1 MSRVYPAAGGVKSGD
16 FPALGSGAC
25 VLKREENTAVFSAAL
40 EELDLNSRKPAYKLV
55 IVESPAKAR
64 TISKFLGRNYKV
76 EASQGHVRDLPKSQL
91 GVDVEHDFEPKYIT
105 IRGRGEVL
113 ERIRKEAKGAKSII
127 LATDPD
133 REGEAIS
140 WHLATILGI
149 DPESECRVEFNEI
162 TEKTVKSAIKQPR
175 AVNMQLVNAQQAR
188 RLLDRLVGYKIS
200 PLLWVK
206 IKKGLSAGRVQSV
219 ATRMVVD
226 REHEIEQFE
235 PEEYWY
241 VDAELRAGGKQLH
254 ARLIA
259 LDGERVSLSD
269 QAQADAAK
277 ARVEQGGFVI
287 RSVKRGEKRKHPAPP
302 FTTSNLQQEASRKL
316 GFTTAKTM
324 QIAQQLYEG
333 VDIEGRGTLGL
344 ISYIRT
350 DSVRLS
356 DEAVAAA
363 REAIA
368 ARYGA
373 EYVPEKPNV
382 YKGRKSAQDA
392 HEAIRPANIDLRP
405 EEIKASLT
413 KDQFNLYK
421 LVYLRFVA
429 CQMAD
434 ALYETQQIEIASESG
449 AVLRS
454 SAERLKFAGFTAVYE
469 EGTDD
474 APAQDE
480 AQAGAMADVNEG
492 DKAELLGDEATQHFT
507 QAPPRYTEASLVRAL
522 EEKGIGRP
530 STYAPTI
537 STILA
542 RGYVMR
548 EKKQLFPTELGI
560 MITNM
565 MEEYFA
571 DIVDIAFT
579 AGMEEQLDE
588 VEEGKLDWHKVLSD
602 FYGPFEKTLENAEA
616 KIEKVEIKDEVSDVP
631 CDKCGAMMVYKL
643 GRYGRFLA
651 CPNFPDCRNTKAIQ
665 IEIDAPCPKC
675 GGKLLQKTSRK
686 GRKFYGCERYPE
698 CDFVSWEMP
707 VREKCPKCGSYM
719 TLSRT
724 KKGDFYV
731 CANETCRERIPA
743 PQEENE

>member
-1 MSRVYPAAGGVKSGD
+1 MS
-16 FPALGSGAC
+16 
-25 VLKREENTAVFSAAL
+25 T
-40 EELDLNSRKPAYKLV
+40 RKPSYKLV

-64 TISKFLGRNYKV
+64 TISKFLGRSYKV

-149 DPESECRVEFNEI
+149 DPESACRVEFNEI
-162 TEKTVKSAIKQPR
+162 TEKTVKNAIKEPR

-226 REHEIEQFE
+226 REQEIEQFE

-241 VDAELRAGGKQLH
+241 VDAQLRAGGKQLQ
-254 ARLIA
+254 ARLIS
-259 LDGERVSLSD
+259 LDGERVTLSD
-269 QAQADAAK
+269 AEQANEAK
-277 ARVEQGGFVI
+277 ARVEKGGFVI
-287 RSVKRGEKRKHPAPP
+287 RSVKRGERRKHPAAP

-324 QIAQQLYEG
+324 QVAQQLYEG

-363 REAIA
+363 REMIA
-368 ARYGA
+368 ERYG
-373 EYVPEKPNV
+373 EQFVPEKPNV

-392 HEAIRPANIDLRP
+392 HEAIRPTNLELRP

-413 KDQFNLYK
+413 KDQYNLYR

-434 ALYETQQIEIASESG
+434 ALYETQQIEITSDSG
-449 AVLRS
+449 VVLRS

-474 APAQDE
+474 APNQDE
-480 AQAGAMADVNEG
+480 HGSSLMADVSEG
-492 DKAELLGDEATQHFT
+492 DHAELLSDEATQHFT
-507 QAPPRYTEASLVRAL
+507 QAPARYTEASLVRAL

-548 EKKQLFPTELGI
+548 EKKQLFPTELGV
-560 MITNM
+560 MITDM
-565 MEEYFA
+565 MKEYFA

-602 FYGPFEKTLENAEA
+602 FYGPFEKTLENAES

-651 CPNFPDCRNTKAIQ
+651 CPNFPECRNTKAIQ
-665 IEIDAPCPKC
+665 VEIDAPCPKC

-698 CDFVSWEMP
+698 CDFVSWDMP
-707 VREKCPKCGSYM
+707 VSEKCPKCGSYM
-719 TLSRT
+719 TLSHT

-731 CANETCRERIPA
+731 CANENCRERVAA
-743 PQEENE
+743 PQKEENE

>member
-1 MSRVYPAAGGVKSGD
+1 MSSHK
-16 FPALGSGAC
+16 
-25 VLKREENTAVFSAAL
+25 TAH
-40 EELDLNSRKPAYKLV
+40 KLV

-64 TISKFLGRNYKV
+64 TISKFLGRTYKV
-76 EASQGHVRDLPKSQL
+76 EASNGHVRDLPKSQL
-91 GVDVEHDFEPKYIT
+91 GVDIEHDFEPKYIT

-113 ERIRKEAKGAKSII
+113 ERIRKEARSAKSVI

-140 WHLATILGI
+140 WHLAHILGI
-149 DPESECRVEFNEI
+149 DPDSACRVEFNEI

-175 AVNMQLVNAQQAR
+175 AINQQLVDAQQAR
-188 RLLDRLVGYKIS
+188 RMLDRLVGYKIS

-219 ATRMVVD
+219 ATRMICD
-226 REHEIEQFE
+226 RETEIETFE
-235 PEEYWY
+235 PEEYWH
-241 VDAELRAGGKQLH
+241 VTAKLRAGGKTLE
-254 ARLIA
+254 ARLYS

-269 QAQADAAK
+269 EQAANDAK
-277 ARVEQGGFVI
+277 ARIAGGGFVI
-287 RSVKRGEKRKHPAPP
+287 KSVKRGERHKHPAPP

-316 GFTTAKTM
+316 GFTTSKTM

-356 DEAVAAA
+356 DEAVSAA
-363 REAIA
+363 REAIES
-368 ARYGA
+368 RYGA
-373 EYVPEKPNV
+373 EYVPEKPVV
-382 YKGRKSAQDA
+382 YKGRQSAQDA
-392 HEAIRPANIDLRP
+392 HEAIRPASIDLRP
-405 EEIKASLT
+405 EDIKASLT
-413 KDQFNLYK
+413 RDQFNLYK
-421 LVYLRFVA
+421 LVYLRFIA

-434 ALYETQQIEIASESG
+434 AVYETQQIEIANDSG
-449 AVLRS
+449 VVLRS

-469 EGTDD
+469 EGRDD
-474 APAQDE
+474 GVQDE
-480 AQAGAMADVNEG
+480 QIAGALEDVSEG
-492 DKAELLGDEATQHFT
+492 SEAVVEETEATQHFT

-542 RGYVMR
+542 RGYVTR
-548 EKKQLFPTELGI
+548 EKKQLYPTELGV
-560 MITNM
+560 MITDM
-565 MEEYFA
+565 MKEHFT

-588 VEEGKLDWHKVLSD
+588 VEEGKRGWRDVLRD
-602 FYGPFEKTLENAEA
+602 FYGPFEKTLEKAEA
-616 KIEKVEIKDEVSDVP
+616 EIEKVEIKDEVSDVV
-631 CDKCGAMMVYKL
+631 CDKCGAMMVYKF
-643 GRYGRFLA
+643 GRFGRFLA
-651 CPNFPDCRNTKAIQ
+651 CPNFPECRNTKAIQ
-665 IEIDAPCPKC
+665 VEIAAPCPVC
-675 GGKLLQKTSRK
+675 GGKLLEKTSRK

-707 VREKCPKCGSYM
+707 VEQKCPKCGGYMVLKRGRKGESYY
-719 TLSRT
+719 L
-724 KKGDFYV
+724 
-731 CANETCRERIPA
+731 CANENCRERVAAPA
-743 PQEENE
+743 SEEENE

>member
-1 MSRVYPAAGGVKSGD
+1 MS
-16 FPALGSGAC
+16 
-25 VLKREENTAVFSAAL
+25 T
-40 EELDLNSRKPAYKLV
+40 RKPSYKLV

-64 TISKFLGRNYKV
+64 TISKFLGRSYKV

-149 DPESECRVEFNEI
+149 DPESACRVEFNEI
-162 TEKTVKSAIKQPR
+162 TEKTVKNAIKEPR

-226 REHEIEQFE
+226 REQEIEQFE

-241 VDAELRAGGKQLH
+241 VDAQLRAGGKQLQ
-254 ARLIA
+254 ARLIS
-259 LDGERVSLSD
+259 LDGERVTLSD
-269 QAQADAAK
+269 AEQANEAK
-277 ARVEQGGFVI
+277 ARVEKGGFVI
-287 RSVKRGEKRKHPAPP
+287 RSVKRGERRKHPAAP

-324 QIAQQLYEG
+324 QVAQQLYEG

-363 REAIA
+363 REMIA
-368 ARYGA
+368 ERYG
-373 EYVPEKPNV
+373 EQFVPEKPNV

-392 HEAIRPANIDLRP
+392 HEAIRPTNLELRP

-413 KDQFNLYK
+413 KDQYNLYR

-434 ALYETQQIEIASESG
+434 ALYETQQIEIASDSG
-449 AVLRS
+449 VVLRS

-474 APAQDE
+474 VPNQDE
-480 AQAGAMADVNEG
+480 HGSSLMADVSEG
-492 DKAELLGDEATQHFT
+492 DHAELLSDEATQHFT
-507 QAPPRYTEASLVRAL
+507 QAPARYTEASLVRAL

-602 FYGPFEKTLENAEA
+602 FYGPFEKTLENAES
-616 KIEKVEIKDEVSDVP
+616 KIEKVEIKDEVSNVP

-651 CPNFPDCRNTKAIQ
+651 CPNFPECRNTKAIQ
-665 IEIDAPCPKC
+665 VEIDAPCPKC

-698 CDFVSWEMP
+698 CDFVSWDMP
-707 VREKCPKCGSYM
+707 VSEKCPKCGSYM
-719 TLSRT
+719 TLSHT

-731 CANETCRERIPA
+731 CANENCRERVAA
-743 PQEENE
+743 PQKEENE

>member
-1 MSRVYPAAGGVKSGD
+1 MS
-16 FPALGSGAC
+16 
-25 VLKREENTAVFSAAL
+25 T
-40 EELDLNSRKPAYKLV
+40 RKPSYKLV

-64 TISKFLGRNYKV
+64 TISRFLGRSYKV

-149 DPESECRVEFNEI
+149 DPESACRVEFNEI
-162 TEKTVKSAIKQPR
+162 TEKTVKNAIKEPR

-226 REHEIEQFE
+226 REQEIEQFE

-241 VDAELRAGGKQLH
+241 VDAQLRAGGKQLQ
-254 ARLIA
+254 ARLIS
-259 LDGERVSLSD
+259 LDGERVILSD
-269 QAQADAAK
+269 AEQANEAK
-277 ARVEQGGFVI
+277 ARVEKGGFVI
-287 RSVKRGEKRKHPAPP
+287 RSVKRGERRKHPAAP

-324 QIAQQLYEG
+324 QVAQQLYEG

-363 REAIA
+363 REMISE
-368 ARYGA
+368 RYG
-373 EYVPEKPNV
+373 EQFVPEKPNV

-392 HEAIRPANIDLRP
+392 HEAIRPTNLELRP

-413 KDQFNLYK
+413 KDQYNLYR

-434 ALYETQQIEIASESG
+434 ALYETQQIEIASDSG
-449 AVLRS
+449 VVLRS

-474 APAQDE
+474 APNQDE
-480 AQAGAMADVNEG
+480 HGSGLMADVSEG
-492 DKAELLGDEATQHFT
+492 DHAELLSDEATQHFT
-507 QAPPRYTEASLVRAL
+507 QAPARYTEASLVRAL

-548 EKKQLFPTELGI
+548 EKKQLFPTELGV
-560 MITNM
+560 MITDM
-565 MEEYFA
+565 MKEYFA
-571 DIVDIAFT
+571 DIVDITFT

-602 FYGPFEKTLENAEA
+602 FYGPFEKTLENAES

-651 CPNFPDCRNTKAIQ
+651 CPNFPECRNTKAIQ
-665 IEIDAPCPKC
+665 VEIDAPCPKC

-698 CDFVSWEMP
+698 CDFVSWDMP
-707 VREKCPKCGSYM
+707 VSEKCPKCGSYM
-719 TLSRT
+719 TLSHT

-731 CANETCRERIPA
+731 CANENCRERVAA
-743 PQEENE
+743 PQKEENE

>member
-1 MSRVYPAAGGVKSGD
+1 M
-16 FPALGSGAC
+16 
-25 VLKREENTAVFSAAL
+25 
-40 EELDLNSRKPAYKLV
+40 DLSSQKPAYKLV

-64 TISKFLGRNYKV
+64 TISKFLGKTYKV
-76 EASQGHVRDLPKSQL
+76 EASNGHVRDLPKSQL
-91 GVDVEHDFEPKYIT
+91 GVDVEHGFEPKYIT

-113 ERIRKEAKGAKSII
+113 DRIRKEAKGAKSIV

-140 WHLATILGI
+140 WHLATVLGI
-149 DPESECRVEFNEI
+149 DPQSACRVEFNEI
-162 TEKTVKSAIKQPR
+162 TEKTVKSAIRQPR
-175 AVNMQLVNAQQAR
+175 PVNMQLVAAQQAR
-188 RLLDRLVGYKIS
+188 RVLDRLVGYKIS

-219 ATRMVVD
+219 ATRMIVD
-226 REHEIEQFE
+226 REQEIEQFE

-241 VDAELRAGGKQLH
+241 VEADVDAGGK
-254 ARLIA
+254 RLRAKLQA
-259 LDGERVSLSD
+259 LDGERVQIANEM
-269 QAQADAAK
+269 QAEAAK
-277 ARVEQGGFVI
+277 ARIQQGGFTI
-287 RSVKRGEKRKHPAPP
+287 RSVKRGERHKHPAPP

-344 ISYIRT
+344 ISDIRT

-356 DEAVAAA
+356 EEAVSGV
-363 REAIA
+363 REMIA

-373 EYVPEKPNV
+373 EFVPEKPVV

-392 HEAIRPANIDLRP
+392 HEAIRPTNIDLRP
-405 EEIKASLT
+405 EDIKASLSR
-413 KDQFNLYK
+413 DQYNLYR
-421 LVYLRFVA
+421 LVYLRFAA

-434 ALYETQQIEIASESG
+434 AVYETQQIEIASDKG
-449 AVLRS
+449 VLMRS
-454 SAERLKFAGFTAVYE
+454 SAERVRFAGFTAVYE
-469 EGTDD
+469 ESLDETPEQAPEQTPGALLDVTEGT
-474 APAQDE
+474 PATVLQT
-480 AQAGAMADVNEG
+480 EG
-492 DKAELLGDEATQHFT
+492 TQHFT

-548 EKKQLFPTELGI
+548 EKKQLYPTELGI
-560 MITNM
+560 MITDM
-565 MEEYFA
+565 MKEYFS

-579 AGMEEQLDE
+579 AGMEENLDE
-588 VEEGKLDWHKVLSD
+588 VEEGKEDWHDVVAN
-602 FYGPFEKTLENAEA
+602 FYGPFEQTLENAES
-616 KIEKVEIKDEVSDVP
+616 KIEKVEIKDEVSDVV

-643 GRYGRFLA
+643 GRFGRFLA
-651 CPNFPDCRNTKAIQ
+651 CPNFPECRNTKAIQ
-665 IEIDAPCPKC
+665 VEIGAPCPKC
-675 GGKLLQKTSRK
+675 GAKLLQKTSRK

-707 VREKCPKCGSYM
+707 VREKCPNCGSYM
-719 TLSRT
+719 TLSHT
-724 KKGDFYV
+724 KKGDFCV
-731 CANETCRERIPA
+731 CANEQCKTRIPA
-743 PQEENE
+743 PESEE

>member
-1 MSRVYPAAGGVKSGD
+1 M
-16 FPALGSGAC
+16 
-25 VLKREENTAVFSAAL
+25 N
-40 EELDLNSRKPAYKLV
+40 NRKPAYKLV

-64 TISKFLGRNYKV
+64 TISKFLGRTYKV
-76 EASQGHVRDLPKSQL
+76 EASNGHVRDLPKSQL
-91 GVDVEHDFEPKYIT
+91 GVDVEHGFEPKYIT
-105 IRGRGEVL
+105 IRGRGDVL
-113 ERIRKEAKGAKSII
+113 ERIRKEARGAKSVI

-149 DPESECRVEFNEI
+149 DPQSACRVEFNEI
-162 TEKTVKSAIKQPR
+162 TEKTVKSSIKTPR
-175 AVNMQLVNAQQAR
+175 QINMQLVDAQQAR
-188 RLLDRLVGYKIS
+188 RVLDRLVGYKIS
-200 PLLWVK
+200 PLLWAK

-226 REHEIEQFE
+226 REHEIETFE
-235 PEEYWY
+235 PEEYWH
-241 VDAELRAGGKQLH
+241 VSATLRSGAQRME
-254 ARLIA
+254 ARLYA
-259 LDGERVSLSD
+259 LDGKRVQID
-269 QAQADAAK
+269 NAQQAEAAR
-277 ARVEQGGFVI
+277 ARIEQGSFTI
-287 RSVKRGEKRKHPAPP
+287 KSVKRSERRKHPAPP

-356 DEAVAAA
+356 EEAVAGA
-363 REAIA
+363 REMIA
-368 ARYGA
+368 ERYGA
-373 EYVPEKPNV
+373 EFVPEKPNV

-392 HEAIRPANIDLRP
+392 HEAIRPANLDLRP
-405 EEIKASLT
+405 EDIKASLT
-413 KDQFNLYK
+413 RDQFNLYK

-434 ALYETQQIEIASESG
+434 AVYETQQIEVASASG
-449 AVLRS
+449 VTLRCTG
-454 SAERLKFAGFTAVYE
+454 ERMKFAGFTAVYE
-469 EGTDD
+469 EGRDEPEEETAGGMMDVQEGSEAKVEATD
-474 APAQDE
+474 
-480 AQAGAMADVNEG
+480 
-492 DKAELLGDEATQHFT
+492 ATQHFT

-548 EKKQLFPTELGI
+548 EKKQLFPTELGV
-560 MITNM
+560 MITDM
-565 MEEYFA
+565 MKEYFS

-579 AGMEEQLDE
+579 AGMEEQLDDVEAGKRQWRE
-588 VEEGKLDWHKVLSD
+588 VISE
-602 FYGPFEKTLENAEA
+602 FYGPFEKTLEHAEQS
-616 KIEKVEIKDEVSDVP
+616 IEKVEIKDEVSDVV
-631 CDKCGAMMVYKL
+631 CDQCGAMMVYKL
-643 GRYGRFLA
+643 GRFGRFLA
-651 CPNFPDCRNTKAIQ
+651 CPNFPACRNTKAIQ
-665 IEIDAPCPKC
+665 VEIAAPCPKC
-675 GGKLLQKTSRK
+675 GGKLLEKTSRK

-707 VREKCPKCGSYM
+707 VEQKCPKCGGYM
-719 TLSRT
+719 VFKRG
-724 KKGDFYV
+724 KKENYYL
-731 CANETCRERIPA
+731 CANEACREKIPA
-743 PQEENE
+743 PAEDEEKE

>member
-1 MSRVYPAAGGVKSGD
+1 MSSHK
-16 FPALGSGAC
+16 
-25 VLKREENTAVFSAAL
+25 TAH
-40 EELDLNSRKPAYKLV
+40 KLV

-64 TISKFLGRNYKV
+64 TISKFLGRTYKV
-76 EASQGHVRDLPKSQL
+76 EASNGHVRDLPKSQL

-113 ERIRKEAKGAKSII
+113 ERIRKEARSAKSVI

-140 WHLATILGI
+140 WHLAHILGI
-149 DPESECRVEFNEI
+149 DPDSACRVEFNEI

-175 AVNMQLVNAQQAR
+175 AINQQLVDAQQAR
-188 RLLDRLVGYKIS
+188 RMLDRLVGYKIS

-219 ATRMVVD
+219 ATRMICD
-226 REHEIEQFE
+226 RETEIETFE
-235 PEEYWY
+235 PEEYWH
-241 VDAELRAGGKQLH
+241 VTAKLRAGGKQLEAKLH
-254 ARLIA
+254 S
-259 LDGERVSLSD
+259 LDGERVSLANE
-269 QAQADAAK
+269 QAAGDAK
-277 ARVEQGGFVI
+277 ARIAGGGFVI
-287 RSVKRGEKRKHPAPP
+287 KSVKRGERHKHPAPP

-316 GFTTAKTM
+316 GFTTSKTM

-356 DEAVAAA
+356 DEAVSAA
-363 REAIA
+363 REAIG

-373 EYVPEKPNV
+373 EYVPEKPVV

-392 HEAIRPANIDLRP
+392 HEAIRPASIDLRP
-405 EEIKASLT
+405 EDIKASLT
-413 KDQFNLYK
+413 RDQYNLYK
-421 LVYLRFVA
+421 LVYLRFIA

-434 ALYETQQIEIASESG
+434 AVYETQQIEIVSDSG
-449 AVLRS
+449 VVLRS

-469 EGTDD
+469 EGRDD
-474 APAQDE
+474 GAQE
-480 AQAGAMADVNEG
+480 EQIAGALEDVSEG
-492 DKAELLGDEATQHFT
+492 SEAVVEETEATQHFT

-542 RGYVMR
+542 RGYVTR
-548 EKKQLFPTELGI
+548 EKKQLYPTELGV
-560 MITNM
+560 MITDM
-565 MEEYFA
+565 MKEHFT

-588 VEEGKLDWHKVLSD
+588 VEEGKRGWRDVLRD
-602 FYGPFEKTLENAEA
+602 FYGPFEKTLEKAEA
-616 KIEKVEIKDEVSDVP
+616 EIEKVEIKDEVSDVV
-631 CDKCGAMMVYKL
+631 CDKCGAMMVYKF
-643 GRYGRFLA
+643 GRFGRFLA
-651 CPNFPDCRNTKAIQ
+651 CPNFPECRNTKAIQ
-665 IEIDAPCPKC
+665 VEIAAPCPVC
-675 GGKLLQKTSRK
+675 GGKLLEKTSRK

-707 VREKCPKCGSYM
+707 VEQKCPKCGGYMVFKRGRKGESYY
-719 TLSRT
+719 L
-724 KKGDFYV
+724 
-731 CANETCRERIPA
+731 CANENCRERVAAPA
-743 PQEENE
+743 NEEE

>member
-1 MSRVYPAAGGVKSGD
+1 MS
-16 FPALGSGAC
+16 
-25 VLKREENTAVFSAAL
+25 T
-40 EELDLNSRKPAYKLV
+40 RKPSYKLV

-64 TISKFLGRNYKV
+64 TISKFLGRSYKV

-149 DPESECRVEFNEI
+149 DPESACRVEFNEI
-162 TEKTVKSAIKQPR
+162 TEKTVKNAIKEPR

-226 REHEIEQFE
+226 REQEIEQFE

-241 VDAELRAGGKQLH
+241 VDAQLRAGGKQLQ
-254 ARLIA
+254 ARLIS
-259 LDGERVSLSD
+259 LDGERVTLSD
-269 QAQADAAK
+269 AEQANEAK
-277 ARVEQGGFVI
+277 ARVEKGGFVI
-287 RSVKRGEKRKHPAPP
+287 RSVKRGERRKHPAAP

-324 QIAQQLYEG
+324 QVAQQLYEG

-363 REAIA
+363 REMIA
-368 ARYGA
+368 ERYG
-373 EYVPEKPNV
+373 EQFIPEKPNV

-392 HEAIRPANIDLRP
+392 HEAIRPTNLELRP

-413 KDQFNLYK
+413 KDQYNLYR

-434 ALYETQQIEIASESG
+434 ALYETQQIEIASDSG
-449 AVLRS
+449 VVLRS

-474 APAQDE
+474 APNQDE
-480 AQAGAMADVNEG
+480 HGSSLMADVSEG
-492 DKAELLGDEATQHFT
+492 DHAELLSDEATQHFT
-507 QAPPRYTEASLVRAL
+507 QAPARYTEASLVRAL

-602 FYGPFEKTLENAEA
+602 FYGPFEKTLENAES

-651 CPNFPDCRNTKAIQ
+651 CPNFPECRNTKAIQ
-665 IEIDAPCPKC
+665 VEIDAPCPKC

-698 CDFVSWEMP
+698 CDFVSWDMP
-707 VREKCPKCGSYM
+707 VSEKCPKCGSYM
-719 TLSRT
+719 TLSHT

-731 CANETCRERIPA
+731 CANENCRERVAA
-743 PQEENE
+743 PQKEENE

>member
-1 MSRVYPAAGGVKSGD
+1 MS
-16 FPALGSGAC
+16 
-25 VLKREENTAVFSAAL
+25 T
-40 EELDLNSRKPAYKLV
+40 RKPSYKLV

-64 TISKFLGRNYKV
+64 TISKFLGRSYKV

-149 DPESECRVEFNEI
+149 DPESACRVEFNEI
-162 TEKTVKSAIKQPR
+162 TEKTVKNSIKEPR

-226 REHEIEQFE
+226 REQEIEQFE

-241 VDAELRAGGKQLH
+241 VDAQLRAGDKQLQ
-254 ARLIA
+254 ARLIS
-259 LDGERVSLSD
+259 LDGERVTLSD
-269 QAQADAAK
+269 AEQANEAK
-277 ARVEQGGFVI
+277 ARVEKGGFVI
-287 RSVKRGEKRKHPAPP
+287 RSVKRGERRKHPAAP

-324 QIAQQLYEG
+324 QVAQQLYEG

-363 REAIA
+363 REMISE
-368 ARYGA
+368 RYG
-373 EYVPEKPNV
+373 EQFVPEKPNV

-392 HEAIRPANIDLRP
+392 HEAIRPTNLELRP

-413 KDQFNLYK
+413 KDQYNLYR

-434 ALYETQQIEIASESG
+434 ALYETQQIEIASDSG
-449 AVLRS
+449 VVLRS
-454 SAERLKFAGFTAVYE
+454 SAERIKFAGFTAVYE

-474 APAQDE
+474 VPNQDE
-480 AQAGAMADVNEG
+480 HGSSLMADVSEG
-492 DKAELLGDEATQHFT
+492 DHAELLSDEATQHFT
-507 QAPPRYTEASLVRAL
+507 QAPARYTEASLVRAL

-548 EKKQLFPTELGI
+548 EKKQLFPTELGV
-560 MITNM
+560 MITDM
-565 MEEYFA
+565 MKEYFA

-602 FYGPFEKTLENAEA
+602 FYGPFEKTLENAES

-651 CPNFPDCRNTKAIQ
+651 CPNFPECRNTKAIQ
-665 IEIDAPCPKC
+665 VEIDAPCPKC

-698 CDFVSWEMP
+698 CDFVSWDMP
-707 VREKCPKCGSYM
+707 VSEKCPKCGSYM
-719 TLSRT
+719 TLSHT

-731 CANETCRERIPA
+731 CANENCRERVAA
-743 PQEENE
+743 PQKEENE

>member
-1 MSRVYPAAGGVKSGD
+1 MS
-16 FPALGSGAC
+16 
-25 VLKREENTAVFSAAL
+25 T
-40 EELDLNSRKPAYKLV
+40 RKPSYKLV

-64 TISKFLGRNYKV
+64 TISKFLGRSYKV

-149 DPESECRVEFNEI
+149 DPESACRVEFNEI
-162 TEKTVKSAIKQPR
+162 TEKTVKNAIKEPR

-226 REHEIEQFE
+226 REQEIEQFE

-241 VDAELRAGGKQLH
+241 VDAQLRAGGKQLQ
-254 ARLIA
+254 ARLIS
-259 LDGERVSLSD
+259 LDGERVILSD
-269 QAQADAAK
+269 AEQANEAK
-277 ARVEQGGFVI
+277 ARVEKGGFVI
-287 RSVKRGEKRKHPAPP
+287 RSVKRGERRKHPAAP

-324 QIAQQLYEG
+324 QVAQQLYEG

-363 REAIA
+363 REMIA
-368 ARYGA
+368 ERYG
-373 EYVPEKPNV
+373 EQFVPEKPNV

-392 HEAIRPANIDLRP
+392 HEAIRPTNLELRP
-405 EEIKASLT
+405 EDIKASLT
-413 KDQFNLYK
+413 KDQYNLYR

-434 ALYETQQIEIASESG
+434 ALYETQQIEIASDSG
-449 AVLRS
+449 VVLRS

-474 APAQDE
+474 APNQDE
-480 AQAGAMADVNEG
+480 HGSSLMADVSEG
-492 DKAELLGDEATQHFT
+492 DHAELLSDEATQHFT
-507 QAPPRYTEASLVRAL
+507 QAPARYTEASLVRAL

-560 MITNM
+560 MITDM
-565 MEEYFA
+565 MKEYFA

-602 FYGPFEKTLENAEA
+602 FYGPFEKTLENAES

-651 CPNFPDCRNTKAIQ
+651 CPNFPECRNTKAIQ
-665 IEIDAPCPKC
+665 VEIDAPCPKC

-698 CDFVSWEMP
+698 CDFVSWDMP
-707 VREKCPKCGSYM
+707 VSEKCPKCGSYM
-719 TLSRT
+719 TLSHT

-731 CANETCRERIPA
+731 CANENCRERVAA
-743 PQEENE
+743 PQKEENE

>member
-1 MSRVYPAAGGVKSGD
+1 MS
-16 FPALGSGAC
+16 
-25 VLKREENTAVFSAAL
+25 TH
-40 EELDLNSRKPAYKLV
+40 KPSYKLV

-64 TISKFLGRNYKV
+64 TISKFLGRSYKV

-149 DPESECRVEFNEI
+149 DPESACRVEFNEI
-162 TEKTVKSAIKQPR
+162 TEKTVKNAIKEPR

-226 REHEIEQFE
+226 REQEIEQFE

-241 VDAELRAGGKQLH
+241 VDAQLRAGGKQLQ
-254 ARLIA
+254 ARLIS
-259 LDGERVSLSD
+259 LDGERVTLSD
-269 QAQADAAK
+269 AEQANEAK
-277 ARVEQGGFVI
+277 ARVEKGGFVI
-287 RSVKRGEKRKHPAPP
+287 RSVKRGERRKHPAAP

-324 QIAQQLYEG
+324 QVAQQLYEG

-363 REAIA
+363 REMIA
-368 ARYGA
+368 ERYG
-373 EYVPEKPNV
+373 EQFVPEKPNV

-392 HEAIRPANIDLRP
+392 HEAIRPTNLELRP
-405 EEIKASLT
+405 EDIKASLT
-413 KDQFNLYK
+413 KDQYNLYR

-434 ALYETQQIEIASESG
+434 ALYETQQIEIASDSG
-449 AVLRS
+449 VVLRS

-474 APAQDE
+474 APNQDE
-480 AQAGAMADVNEG
+480 HGSSLMADVSEG
-492 DKAELLGDEATQHFT
+492 DHAELLSDEATQHFT
-507 QAPPRYTEASLVRAL
+507 QAPARYTEASLVRAL

-548 EKKQLFPTELGI
+548 EKKQLFPTELGV
-560 MITNM
+560 MITDM
-565 MEEYFA
+565 MKEYFA

-602 FYGPFEKTLENAEA
+602 FYGPFEKTLENAES

-651 CPNFPDCRNTKAIQ
+651 CPNFPECRNTKAIQ
-665 IEIDAPCPKC
+665 VEIDAPCPKC

-698 CDFVSWEMP
+698 CDFVSWDMP
-707 VREKCPKCGSYM
+707 VSEKCPKCGSYM
-719 TLSRT
+719 TLSHT

-731 CANETCRERIPA
+731 CANENCRERVAA
-743 PQEENE
+743 PQKEENE

>member
-1 MSRVYPAAGGVKSGD
+1 MS
-16 FPALGSGAC
+16 
-25 VLKREENTAVFSAAL
+25 T
-40 EELDLNSRKPAYKLV
+40 RKPSYKLV

-64 TISKFLGRNYKV
+64 TISKFLGRSYKV

-149 DPESECRVEFNEI
+149 DPESACRVEFNEI
-162 TEKTVKSAIKQPR
+162 TEKTVKNAIKEPR

-226 REHEIEQFE
+226 REQEIEQFE

-241 VDAELRAGGKQLH
+241 VDAQLRAGGKQLQ
-254 ARLIA
+254 ARLIS
-259 LDGERVSLSD
+259 LDGERVTLSD
-269 QAQADAAK
+269 AEQANEAK
-277 ARVEQGGFVI
+277 ARVEKGGFVI
-287 RSVKRGEKRKHPAPP
+287 RSVKRGERRKHPAAP

-324 QIAQQLYEG
+324 QVAQQLYEG

-363 REAIA
+363 REMIA
-368 ARYGA
+368 ERYG
-373 EYVPEKPNV
+373 EQFVPEKPNV

-392 HEAIRPANIDLRP
+392 HEAIRPTNLELRP
-405 EEIKASLT
+405 EEIKTSLT
-413 KDQFNLYK
+413 KDQYNLYR

-434 ALYETQQIEIASESG
+434 ALYETQQIEIASDSG
-449 AVLRS
+449 VVLRS

-474 APAQDE
+474 APNQDE
-480 AQAGAMADVNEG
+480 HGSSLMADVSEG
-492 DKAELLGDEATQHFT
+492 DHAELLSDEATQHFT
-507 QAPPRYTEASLVRAL
+507 QAPARYTEASLVRAL

-602 FYGPFEKTLENAEA
+602 FYGPFEKTLENAES
-616 KIEKVEIKDEVSDVP
+616 KIEKVEIKDEVSDIP

-651 CPNFPDCRNTKAIQ
+651 CPNFPECRNTKAIQ
-665 IEIDAPCPKC
+665 VEIDAPCPKC

-698 CDFVSWEMP
+698 CDFVSWDMP
-707 VREKCPKCGSYM
+707 VSEKCPKCGSYM
-719 TLSRT
+719 TLSHT

-731 CANETCRERIPA
+731 CANENCRERVAA
-743 PQEENE
+743 PQKEENE

>member
-1 MSRVYPAAGGVKSGD
+1 MS
-16 FPALGSGAC
+16 
-25 VLKREENTAVFSAAL
+25 T
-40 EELDLNSRKPAYKLV
+40 RKPSYKLV

-64 TISKFLGRNYKV
+64 TISKFLGRSYKV

-149 DPESECRVEFNEI
+149 DPESACRVEFNEI
-162 TEKTVKSAIKQPR
+162 TEKTVKNAIKEPR

-226 REHEIEQFE
+226 REQEIEQFE

-241 VDAELRAGGKQLH
+241 VDAQLRAGGKQLQ
-254 ARLIA
+254 ARLIS
-259 LDGERVSLSD
+259 LDGERVTLSD
-269 QAQADAAK
+269 AEQANEAK
-277 ARVEQGGFVI
+277 ARVEKGGFVI
-287 RSVKRGEKRKHPAPP
+287 RSVKRGERRKHPAAP

-324 QIAQQLYEG
+324 QVAQQLYEG

-363 REAIA
+363 REMISE
-368 ARYGA
+368 RYG
-373 EYVPEKPNV
+373 EQFVPEKPNV

-392 HEAIRPANIDLRP
+392 HEAIRPTNLELRP
-405 EEIKASLT
+405 EDIKASLT
-413 KDQFNLYK
+413 KDQYNLYR

-434 ALYETQQIEIASESG
+434 ALYETQQIEIASDSG
-449 AVLRS
+449 VVLRS

-474 APAQDE
+474 APNQDE
-480 AQAGAMADVNEG
+480 HGSSLMADVSEG
-492 DKAELLGDEATQHFT
+492 DHAELLSDEATQHFT
-507 QAPPRYTEASLVRAL
+507 QAPARYTEASLVRAL

-548 EKKQLFPTELGI
+548 EKKQLFPTELGV
-560 MITNM
+560 MITDM
-565 MEEYFA
+565 MKEYFA

-602 FYGPFEKTLENAEA
+602 FYGPFEKTLENAES
-616 KIEKVEIKDEVSDVP
+616 KIEKVEIKDEISDIP

-651 CPNFPDCRNTKAIQ
+651 CPNFPECRNTKAIQ
-665 IEIDAPCPKC
+665 VEIDAPCPKC

-698 CDFVSWEMP
+698 CDCVSWDMP
-707 VREKCPKCGSYM
+707 VSEKCPKCGSYM
-719 TLSRT
+719 TLSHT

-731 CANETCRERIPA
+731 CANENCRERIAA
-743 PQEENE
+743 PQKEENE

>member
-1 MSRVYPAAGGVKSGD
+1 MS
-16 FPALGSGAC
+16 
-25 VLKREENTAVFSAAL
+25 T
-40 EELDLNSRKPAYKLV
+40 RKPSYKLV

-64 TISKFLGRNYKV
+64 TISKFLGRSYKV

-149 DPESECRVEFNEI
+149 DPESACRVEFNEI
-162 TEKTVKSAIKQPR
+162 TEKTVKNAIKEPR

-226 REHEIEQFE
+226 REQEIEQFE

-241 VDAELRAGGKQLH
+241 VDAQLRAGGKQLQ
-254 ARLIA
+254 ARLIS
-259 LDGERVSLSD
+259 LDGERVTLSD
-269 QAQADAAK
+269 AEQANEAK
-277 ARVEQGGFVI
+277 ARVEKGGFVI
-287 RSVKRGEKRKHPAPP
+287 RSVKRGERRKHPAAP

-324 QIAQQLYEG
+324 QVAQQLYEG

-363 REAIA
+363 REMISE
-368 ARYGA
+368 RYG
-373 EYVPEKPNV
+373 EQFVPEKPNV

-392 HEAIRPANIDLRP
+392 HEAIRPTNLELRP

-413 KDQFNLYK
+413 KDQYNLYR

-434 ALYETQQIEIASESG
+434 ALYETQQIEIASDSG
-449 AVLRS
+449 VVLRS

-474 APAQDE
+474 VPNQDE
-480 AQAGAMADVNEG
+480 HGSSLMADVSEG
-492 DKAELLGDEATQHFT
+492 DHAELLSDEATQHFT
-507 QAPPRYTEASLVRAL
+507 QAPARYTEASLVRAL

-579 AGMEEQLDE
+579 AGM
-588 VEEGKLDWHKVLSD
+588 
-602 FYGPFEKTLENAEA
+602 
-616 KIEKVEIKDEVSDVP
+616 
-631 CDKCGAMMVYKL
+631 
-643 GRYGRFLA
+643 
-651 CPNFPDCRNTKAIQ
+651 
-665 IEIDAPCPKC
+665 
-675 GGKLLQKTSRK
+675 
-686 GRKFYGCERYPE
+686 
-698 CDFVSWEMP
+698 
-707 VREKCPKCGSYM
+707 
-719 TLSRT
+719 
-724 KKGDFYV
+724 
-731 CANETCRERIPA
+731 
-743 PQEENE
+743 

>member
-1 MSRVYPAAGGVKSGD
+1 MS
-16 FPALGSGAC
+16 
-25 VLKREENTAVFSAAL
+25 T
-40 EELDLNSRKPAYKLV
+40 RKPSYKLV

-64 TISKFLGRNYKV
+64 TISKFLGRSYKV

-149 DPESECRVEFNEI
+149 DPESACRVEFNEI
-162 TEKTVKSAIKQPR
+162 TEKTVKNAIKEPR

-226 REHEIEQFE
+226 REQEIEQFE

-241 VDAELRAGGKQLH
+241 VDAQLRAGGKQLQ
-254 ARLIA
+254 ARLIS
-259 LDGERVSLSD
+259 LDGERVTLSD
-269 QAQADAAK
+269 AEQANEAK
-277 ARVEQGGFVI
+277 ARVEKGGFVI
-287 RSVKRGEKRKHPAPP
+287 RSVKRGERRKHPAAP

-324 QIAQQLYEG
+324 QVAQQLYEG

-363 REAIA
+363 REMISE
-368 ARYGA
+368 RYG
-373 EYVPEKPNV
+373 EQFIPEKPNV

-392 HEAIRPANIDLRP
+392 HEAIRPTNLELRP

-413 KDQFNLYK
+413 KDQYNLYR

-434 ALYETQQIEIASESG
+434 ALYETQQIEIASDSG
-449 AVLRS
+449 VVLRS

-474 APAQDE
+474 APNQDE
-480 AQAGAMADVNEG
+480 HGSSLMADVSEG
-492 DKAELLGDEATQHFT
+492 DHAELLSDEATQHFT
-507 QAPPRYTEASLVRAL
+507 QAPARYTEASLVRAL

-602 FYGPFEKTLENAEA
+602 FYGPFEKTLENAES

-651 CPNFPDCRNTKAIQ
+651 CPNFPECRNTKAIQ
-665 IEIDAPCPKC
+665 VEIDAPCPKC

-698 CDFVSWEMP
+698 CDFVSWDMP
-707 VREKCPKCGSYM
+707 VSEKCPKCGSYM
-719 TLSRT
+719 TLSHT

-731 CANETCRERIPA
+731 CANENCRERVAA
-743 PQEENE
+743 PQKEENE

>member
-1 MSRVYPAAGGVKSGD
+1 MS
-16 FPALGSGAC
+16 
-25 VLKREENTAVFSAAL
+25 T
-40 EELDLNSRKPAYKLV
+40 RKPSYKLV

-64 TISKFLGRNYKV
+64 TISKFLGRSYKV

-149 DPESECRVEFNEI
+149 DPESACRVEFNEI
-162 TEKTVKSAIKQPR
+162 TEKTVKNAIKEPR

-188 RLLDRLVGYKIS
+188 RVLDRLVGYKIS

-226 REHEIEQFE
+226 REQEIEQFE

-241 VDAELRAGGKQLH
+241 VDAQLRAGGKQLQ
-254 ARLIA
+254 ARLIS
-259 LDGERVSLSD
+259 LDGERVTLSD
-269 QAQADAAK
+269 AEQANEAK
-277 ARVEQGGFVI
+277 ARVEKGGFVI
-287 RSVKRGEKRKHPAPP
+287 RSVKRGERRKHPAAP

-324 QIAQQLYEG
+324 QVAQQLYEG

-363 REAIA
+363 REMIA
-368 ARYGA
+368 ERYG
-373 EYVPEKPNV
+373 EQFVPEKPNV

-392 HEAIRPANIDLRP
+392 HEAIRPTNLELRP

-413 KDQFNLYK
+413 KDQYNLYR

-434 ALYETQQIEIASESG
+434 ALYETQQIEIASDSG
-449 AVLRS
+449 VVLRS

-474 APAQDE
+474 VPNQDE
-480 AQAGAMADVNEG
+480 HGSSLMADVSEG
-492 DKAELLGDEATQHFT
+492 DHAGLLSDEATQHFT
-507 QAPPRYTEASLVRAL
+507 QAPARYTEASLVRAL

-698 CDFVSWEMP
+698 CDFVSWDMP
-707 VREKCPKCGSYM
+707 VSEKCPKCGSYM
-719 TLSRT
+719 TLSHT

-731 CANETCRERIPA
+731 CANENCRERVAA
-743 PQEENE
+743 PQKEENE

>member
-1 MSRVYPAAGGVKSGD
+1 MS
-16 FPALGSGAC
+16 
-25 VLKREENTAVFSAAL
+25 T
-40 EELDLNSRKPAYKLV
+40 RKPSYKLV

-64 TISKFLGRNYKV
+64 TISKFLGRSYKV

-105 IRGRGEVL
+105 IRGRGDVL

-149 DPESECRVEFNEI
+149 DPDSACRVEFNEI
-162 TEKTVKSAIKQPR
+162 TEKTVKNAIKQPR

-226 REHEIEQFE
+226 REQEIEQFE
-235 PEEYWY
+235 PEEYWF
-241 VDAELRAGGKQLH
+241 VDAQLRAGGKQLQ
-254 ARLIA
+254 ARLIS
-259 LDGERVSLSD
+259 LDGERVALSSEE
-269 QAQADAAK
+269 QADAAK
-277 ARVEQGGFVI
+277 ARVEKGGFVI
-287 RSVKRGEKRKHPAPP
+287 RSVKRGERRKHPAAP

-363 REAIA
+363 REMIA
-368 ARYGA
+368 ERYG
-373 EYVPEKPNV
+373 EPFVPEKPNV

-392 HEAIRPANIDLRP
+392 HEAIRPTNLDLRP
-405 EEIKASLT
+405 EDIKASLT
-413 KDQFNLYK
+413 KDQYNLYR

-449 AVLRS
+449 ATLRS

-474 APAQDE
+474 APNQDGE
-480 AQAGAMADVNEG
+480 ESSLMADVSEG
-492 DKAELLGDEATQHFT
+492 DKAEIISDEATQHFT
-507 QAPPRYTEASLVRAL
+507 QAPARYTEASLVRAL

-560 MITNM
+560 MITDM
-565 MEEYFA
+565 MKEYFA

-588 VEEGKLDWHKVLSD
+588 VEEGELDWHKVLSD

-651 CPNFPDCRNTKAIQ
+651 CPNFPECRNTKAIQ

-698 CDFVSWEMP
+698 CDFVSWDMP

-719 TLSRT
+719 TLAHT

-731 CANETCRERIPA
+731 CANENCRERIAA
-743 PQEENE
+743 PQKEENE

>member
-1 MSRVYPAAGGVKSGD
+1 MS
-16 FPALGSGAC
+16 
-25 VLKREENTAVFSAAL
+25 T
-40 EELDLNSRKPAYKLV
+40 RKPSYKLV

-64 TISKFLGRNYKV
+64 TISKFLGRSYKV

-149 DPESECRVEFNEI
+149 DPESACRVEFNEI
-162 TEKTVKSAIKQPR
+162 TEKTVKNAIKEPR

-226 REHEIEQFE
+226 REQEIEQFE

-241 VDAELRAGGKQLH
+241 VDAQLRAGGKQLQ
-254 ARLIA
+254 ARLIS
-259 LDGERVSLSD
+259 LDGERVTLSD
-269 QAQADAAK
+269 AEQANEAK
-277 ARVEQGGFVI
+277 ARVEKGGFVI
-287 RSVKRGEKRKHPAPP
+287 RSVKRGERRKHPAAP

-324 QIAQQLYEG
+324 QVAQQLYEG

-363 REAIA
+363 REMISE
-368 ARYGA
+368 RYG
-373 EYVPEKPNV
+373 EQFVPEKPNV

-392 HEAIRPANIDLRP
+392 HEAIRPTNLELRP
-405 EEIKASLT
+405 EDIKASLT
-413 KDQFNLYK
+413 KDQYNLYR

-434 ALYETQQIEIASESG
+434 ALYETQQIEIASDSG
-449 AVLRS
+449 VVLRS

-474 APAQDE
+474 VPNQDE
-480 AQAGAMADVNEG
+480 HGSSLMADVSEG
-492 DKAELLGDEATQHFT
+492 DHAELLSDEATQHFT
-507 QAPPRYTEASLVRAL
+507 QAPARYTEASLVRAL

-560 MITNM
+560 MITDM
-565 MEEYFA
+565 MKEYFA

-602 FYGPFEKTLENAEA
+602 FYGPFEKTLENAES

-651 CPNFPDCRNTKAIQ
+651 CPNFPECRNTKAIQ
-665 IEIDAPCPKC
+665 VEIDAPCPKC

-686 GRKFYGCERYPE
+686 GRKFYGCERYPD
-698 CDFVSWEMP
+698 CDFVSWDMP
-707 VREKCPKCGSYM
+707 VSEKCPKCGSYM
-719 TLSRT
+719 TLSHT

-731 CANETCRERIPA
+731 CANENCRERVAA
-743 PQEENE
+743 PQKEENE

>member
-1 MSRVYPAAGGVKSGD
+1 MS
-16 FPALGSGAC
+16 
-25 VLKREENTAVFSAAL
+25 TH
-40 EELDLNSRKPAYKLV
+40 KPSYKLV

-64 TISKFLGRNYKV
+64 TISKFLGRSYKV

-149 DPESECRVEFNEI
+149 DPESACRVEFNEI
-162 TEKTVKSAIKQPR
+162 TEKTVKNAIKEPR

-226 REHEIEQFE
+226 REQEIEQFE

-241 VDAELRAGGKQLH
+241 VDAQLRAGGKQLQ
-254 ARLIA
+254 ARLIS
-259 LDGERVSLSD
+259 LDGERVTLSD
-269 QAQADAAK
+269 AEQANEAK
-277 ARVEQGGFVI
+277 ARVEKGGFVI
-287 RSVKRGEKRKHPAPP
+287 RSVKRGERRKHPAAP

-324 QIAQQLYEG
+324 QVAQQLYEG

-363 REAIA
+363 REMIA
-368 ARYGA
+368 ERYG
-373 EYVPEKPNV
+373 EQFVPEKPNV

-392 HEAIRPANIDLRP
+392 HEAIRPTNLELRP
-405 EEIKASLT
+405 EDIKASLT
-413 KDQFNLYK
+413 KDQYNLYR

-434 ALYETQQIEIASESG
+434 ALYETQQIEIASDSG
-449 AVLRS
+449 VVLRS

-474 APAQDE
+474 APNQDE
-480 AQAGAMADVNEG
+480 YGSSLMADVSEG
-492 DKAELLGDEATQHFT
+492 DHAELLSDEATQHFT
-507 QAPPRYTEASLVRAL
+507 QAPARYTEASLVRAL

-548 EKKQLFPTELGI
+548 EKKQLFPTELGV
-560 MITNM
+560 MITDM
-565 MEEYFA
+565 MKEYFA

-602 FYGPFEKTLENAEA
+602 FYGPFEKTLENAES

-651 CPNFPDCRNTKAIQ
+651 CPNFPECRNTKAIQ
-665 IEIDAPCPKC
+665 VEIDAPCPKC

-698 CDFVSWEMP
+698 CDFVSWDMP
-707 VREKCPKCGSYM
+707 VSEKCPKCGSYM
-719 TLSRT
+719 TLSHT

-731 CANETCRERIPA
+731 CANENCRERVAA
-743 PQEENE
+743 PQKEENE